1 MKEIKNKK
9 SQLCFDAKTARKL
22 LKMNGEPKFCLYCGA
37 VLTEGCRCHKNIV
50 IDIKANRENTD
61 KTIFVFDNNESF
73 KADFNQL
80 MDELKAKK
88 EAECEQLEIEFDVEV
103 EVDVD

>member
-9 SQLCFDAKTARKL
+9 SQLCFEPKVARKL
-22 LKMNGEPKFCLYCGA
+22 LKLNGEPKFCPYCGKA
-37 VLTEGCRCHKNIV
+37 LEEQCECHKNIV

-73 KADFNQL
+73 KTDFNQL

-88 EAECEQLEIEFDVEV
+88 EAEQEIEVEFDIEV
-103 EVDVD
+103 EVDLD